1 MLNGMTTTIDNAGR
15 IVIPKAM
22 RDQLGLTAGRQIQVE
37 LRDGKLELEPKNLV
51 TYQKRGRFLVAV
63 MPPGTPFI
71 DNDILAE
78 TLNDLRE
85 GRIK

>member
-1 MLNGMTTTIDNAGR
+1 MTTTIDNAGR

-22 RDQLGLTAGRQIQVE
+22 RDQLGLAAGTQIEVALRNGKVE
-37 LRDGKLELEPKNLV
+37 IEPKSV
-51 TYQKRGRFLVAV
+51 STYEKRGRFLVAV
-63 MPPGTPFI
+63 MPPGTPRL

-85 GRIK
+85 GRIR

>member
-1 MLNGMTTTIDNAGR
+1 MTTTIDSAGR

-22 RDQLGLTAGRQIQVE
+22 RDQLGLAAGTQIEVALRNGKVE
-37 LRDGKLELEPKNLV
+37 IEPKSV
-51 TYQKRGRFLVAV
+51 SAYEKRGRFLVAV
-63 MPPGTPFI
+63 MPSGTPRL

-85 GRIK
+85 GRIR